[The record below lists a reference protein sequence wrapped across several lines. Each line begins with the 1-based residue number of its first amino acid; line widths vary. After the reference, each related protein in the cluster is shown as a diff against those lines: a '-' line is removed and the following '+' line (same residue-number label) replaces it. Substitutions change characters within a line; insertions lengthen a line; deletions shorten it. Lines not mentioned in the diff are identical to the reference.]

1 MFFDKFYSK
10 KDGVIRGF
18 DMSSRGVCI
27 LCVAITVICVLIAVV
42 CLFPIV
48 WVFMASFKDLKEFM
62 RNPTIFPSSFNLD
75 LLKESWNK
83 LHFAKYYLNS
93 LISVAGS
100 VFCAVFF
107 NALLGYVFAVVKPKG
122 WKIAFGLVM
131 GTMMIPATT
140 NMISLYR
147 NINVLHLNGTFLP
160 LWLSAGAK
168 AFDVILFKQYFEG
181 LSKELS
187 EAASLDGCSLMGIFT
202 KVILP
207 LSKPVIAVVAIFAM
221 TGAWSDFLL
230 PYLTLNGTAF
240 ETVMVKLFSFSNTAG
255 VQAVEVIRA
264 SMFAIIPPTIL
275 FLIFQKQITDGAT
288 AGAVKG

>member
-1 MFFDKFYSK
+1 MFFERYYSK

-18 DMSSRGVCI
+18 DMSSRKI
-27 LCVAITVICVLIAVV
+27 RNLCVVITIVCVLIAVV
-42 CLFPIV
+42 CLFPIL
-48 WVFMASFKDLKEFM
+48 WVFLASFKDIKEFM
-62 RNPTIFPSSFNLD
+62 RNPTIFPSSFHLD

-83 LHFAKYYLNS
+83 LHFTKYYMNS
-93 LISVAGS
+93 LISVLGS
-100 VFCAVFF
+100 VLSAIFF
-107 NALLGYVFAVVKPKG
+107 NALLGYVFAVIRPKG
-122 WKIAFGLVM
+122 WKFAFGIVM

-147 NINVLHLNGTFLP
+147 NINLIHLNGTFIP

-181 LSKELS
+181 LSKELF
-187 EAASLDGCSLMGIFT
+187 EAASLDGCSYMGIFT
-202 KVILP
+202 KVVIP
-207 LSKPVIAVVAIFAM
+207 LSKPVVAVVAIFAM

-230 PYLTLNGTAF
+230 PYLTLNGTEF
-240 ETVMVKLFSFSNTAG
+240 ETVMVKLFGLANASG

-275 FLIFQKQITDGAT
+275 FLIFQKQITDGAA